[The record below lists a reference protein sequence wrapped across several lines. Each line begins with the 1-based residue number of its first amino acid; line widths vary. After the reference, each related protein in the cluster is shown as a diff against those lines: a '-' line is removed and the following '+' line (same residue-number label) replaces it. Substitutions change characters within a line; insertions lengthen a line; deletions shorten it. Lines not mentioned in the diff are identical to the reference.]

1 MVINKQLKVIASSFV
16 MLIVVRHIPFMVT
29 YCISMVTFVLI
40 DIAPIKEVTNL
51 IVVGII
57 LGIILTVEGMVIVVD
72 QI

>member
-16 MLIVVRHIPFMVT
+16 MLIVVRHIRFMVT

-57 LGIILTVEGMVIVVD
+57 LGIILTVEGMVIVVN